1 MSSGWCSGQQN
12 MNTSSSIT
20 HSIVEQPEQS
30 FVGITRTLPMSQL
43 SEAADEM
50 PRLFD
55 WLQRRGHI
63 PDGPPFLRYLVID
76 MAADMVVQAG
86 VPLRERVAGDG
97 EVEAGVLPAGRY
109 VTAVHVGPYEA
120 LYEATTELLRW
131 AEKQHLRFDTH
142 PSPAGEVWGSRLEWY
157 ETNPSEQPDPTT
169 WVTRLAFRLAN

>member
-1 MSSGWCSGQQN
+1 
-12 MNTSSSIT
+12 MNTSSSMT
-20 HSIVEQPEQS
+20 FSIVEQAEQP
-30 FVGITRTLPMSQL
+30 FVGITRTLPMSRL

-50 PRLFD
+50 PGLFD
-55 WLQRRGHI
+55 WLERHGHI

-86 VPLRERVAGDG
+86 VPLHERVSGDG

-131 AEKQHLRFDTH
+131 AEKHDLNFDTH

-169 WVTRLAFRLAN
+169 WVTRLAFLLAN